1 MTDQPHQELRPRLG
15 TTLLL
20 PQAGVHLHA
29 AELPHAVGPLDLPRV
44 VELPD
49 LPLPSL
55 GGQLRLH
62 ESRLPALLRVYLHG
76 RILPRTLVALLL
88 CPRVALFAN

>member
-20 PQAGVHLHA
+20 LQASVHLHA

-44 VELPD
+44 VEVPD

-62 ESRLPALLRVYLHG
+62 ETRLPALLRVDLHG
-76 RILPRTLVALLL
+76 RILPHTLVALLL

>member
-1 MTDQPHQELRPRLG
+1 MTDQRHQELRHRLG

-20 PQAGVHLHA
+20 LQASVHLHA

-44 VELPD
+44 VEITD
-49 LPLPSL
+49 LPLASL

-62 ESRLPALLRVYLHG
+62 ETRLPALLRVDLHG
-76 RILPRTLVALLL
+76 RIPVSYTHLTLPTNREV
-88 CPRVALFAN
+88 